1 MWKKSFIVSPRGSS
15 LNELNEKDT
24 FVIKIVCVCETPTVK
39 SLKIIDSGF
48 EIKEVPLNSLPATT
62 WGFTIPSFYLTIALA
77 KYSYSS
83 SESSGL

>member
-1 MWKKSFIVSPRGSS
+1 MSPRGSS

-39 SLKIIDSGF
+39 SLNITASGF

-62 WGFTIPSFYLTIALA
+62 WGFTIPSFYLIIALA
-77 KYSYSS
+77 KYSCSS
-83 SESSGL
+83 IESSGL